1 MVTDVKKAIFQAIMM
16 SDDYLHAYEQL
27 MHLNLKKTQEREIV
41 RVLLQCCIAEK
52 TYNPFYYYLS
62 TKLLTD
68 INFKYTYKYALWDY
82 IKSIEK
88 LEIHQVVNLAKI
100 FGALMLKLLP
110 IHFLKVIEFEELDK
124 ATTLFVHLL
133 LENILAS
140 SESVEQVTLV
150 FK

>member
-68 INFKYTYKYALWDY
+68 INFKYTYKYVLWDY

>member
-1 MVTDVKKAIFQAIMM
+1 MEMVEPTWWRQDQQATSQDLAWKKPTDFKKDSKQVGEILDSAKKLHMVTDVKKAIFQAIMM

-88 LEIHQVVNLAKI
+88 LEIH
-100 FGALMLKLLP
+100 
-110 IHFLKVIEFEELDK
+110 
-124 ATTLFVHLL
+124 
-133 LENILAS
+133 
-140 SESVEQVTLV
+140 
-150 FK
+150 